1 MAKTKIRSPRKNKP
15 PPEAGNA
22 ALRLLTR
29 REHSAKELKRKLT
42 ARGVESAAADAAIGK
57 LAASGFQSDQRYAE
71 QMIRTR
77 LAQGYGP
84 RRIRADLQVA
94 GLSNEAVASALAA
107 IDVDW
112 RDQAQAAFAKR
123 FGRIGGGMAE
133 RQKHYRFLAS
143 RGFETGHIQAVLKGE
158 AFDD

>member
-1 MAKTKIRSPRKNKP
+1 MPLNRRKATKP

-84 RRIRADLQVA
+84 RRIRADLRVA

-112 RDQAQAAFAKR
+112 RDQALAAFSKR
-123 FGRIGGGMAE
+123 FGAAGGSLAE
-133 RQKHYRFLAS
+133 RQKQYRFLVG
-143 RGFETGHIQAVLKGE
+143 RGFESRQIESVLKGE
-158 AFDD
+158 PLQD